1 MDISI
6 DLTPAQIGMFIAF
19 SIAIVGLGMAMKR
32 RAMRKKQKAVEQ
44 DVKDHD
50 IKKNVEHPEPT
61 QDKIHEGKHDVDALL
76 DSLKKDTEKE

>member
-44 DVKDHD
+44 DVKEHD
-50 IKKNVEHPEPT
+50 IKKNVEHQEPT
-61 QDKIHEGKHDVDALL
+61 QDKIDEGKHDVDALL